1 MKVLAW
7 YTVILN
13 LLIIIGFILSLTGVI
28 DTPPFATSEQIAWAA
43 LLIPVVVF
51 GLGVARNRD

>member
-1 MKVLAW
+1 MRALAW

-13 LLIIIGFILSLTGVI
+13 FFIIIAFCLSLTGVI
-28 DTPPFATSEQIAWAA
+28 AAPPFTRPEQIAWAA

-51 GLGVARNRD
+51 ALGIARERD